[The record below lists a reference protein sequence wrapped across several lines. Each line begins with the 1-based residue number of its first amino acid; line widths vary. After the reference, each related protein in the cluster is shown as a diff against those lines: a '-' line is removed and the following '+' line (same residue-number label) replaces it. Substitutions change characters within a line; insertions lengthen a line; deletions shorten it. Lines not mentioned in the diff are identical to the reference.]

1 MHASWASKDILELK
15 SMPNENKSPAIMLEI
30 ERVRRLSS
38 HRKLAPFVRNQTTW
52 ELLLIISTFPN
63 LQISEA
69 MDKLETRQLSH
80 SSVVRFIQEQ
90 VSAGSFITS
99 VAPKRSAKFLSLSAE
114 VEKALQAFLQE
125 TYHGRQEANHSSPH
139 ASASSFK
146 TMLCTFLAMSIS
158 LKAYKTLAMLTPLAI

>member
-1 MHASWASKDILELK
+1 MRATWASTDILEFK
-15 SMPNENKSPAIMLEI
+15 SMPTDNNSPTIMLEI

-69 MDKLETRQLSH
+69 MVKLETRQLSH

-90 VSAGSFITS
+90 VSAGSLVTS
-99 VAPKRSAKFLSLSAE
+99 VAPKRSAKFLSLSTD

-125 TYHGRQEANHSSPH
+125 TYHGRQETNHSS
-139 ASASSFK
+139 ARANESSLK
-146 TMLCTFLAMSIS
+146 TTFYTFVAMSMS
-158 LKAYKTLAMLTPLAI
+158 LKAYKTLAMLTPLAS

>member
-1 MHASWASKDILELK
+1 MYYIFTISLWRPRMRATWASTDILEFK
-15 SMPNENKSPAIMLEI
+15 SMPNDNKSPTILLEI

-80 SSVVRFIQEQ
+80 SSAS
-90 VSAGSFITS
+90 VSRKSCNIGRAKTIGKVSVLICRCGKGAASLPAGNLSWPTGNQSFQR
-99 VAPKRSAKFLSLSAE
+99 AGE
-114 VEKALQAFLQE
+114 
-125 TYHGRQEANHSSPH
+125 
-139 ASASSFK
+139 
-146 TMLCTFLAMSIS
+146 
-158 LKAYKTLAMLTPLAI
+158 